1 MKTQNINAIKL
12 GLMVAI
18 GLVLFTVAIYYLGSQ
33 QNLFSSTVTVKSYF
47 SDVRGLVE
55 GNKVRYSGITVGT
68 VSRIQIIKDTTILVE
83 MAVDKKIVKYIRK
96 DSRVTISSDGLMGS
110 KLINILPGTAQT
122 GPVTEEDF
130 LQTKRTV
137 DLQDVLEDAK
147 QFTQEGR
154 QITNNLLEVSEKLN
168 EGNGDFAL
176 LLNENTITSKLSQ
189 TGDELLAFTTNAR
202 EISEHVKE
210 GKGDLGRLIN
220 DTTITAQI
228 NTAIHNLNKI
238 SLKTDSLTRQLLLFT
253 NELNTGNGIVN
264 RLVYDTIL
272 ANQLDTTI
280 IKVNNGVD
288 DLQDAANTVEH
299 SWIFNLFS
307 KDKEETDQK

>member
-1 MKTQNINAIKL
+1 MKTQRINAIKL

-68 VSRIQIIKDTTILVE
+68 VSQIRIISDTTILVE
-83 MAVDKKIVKYIRK
+83 MAVDKNIVKYIRK
-96 DSRVTISSDGLMGS
+96 DSKVTISSDGLMGS
-110 KLINILPGTAQT
+110 KLISILPGTAQA

-130 LQTKRTV
+130 LQTERTV

-147 QFTQEGR
+147 KFTQEGL
-154 QITNNLLEVSEKLN
+154 QITKNLLEVSEKMN
-168 EGNGDFAL
+168 EGNGDLAV
-176 LLNENTITSKLSQ
+176 LLNENTITSKLNK

-202 EISEHVKE
+202 EISEHVTN

-220 DTTITAQI
+220 DTTITGQL
-228 NTAIHNLNKI
+228 NNVMQNLNEI
-238 SLKTDSLTRQLLLFT
+238 TSKTDSLTMQLLLFT
-253 NELNTGNGIVN
+253 NELNTGNGIASRV
-264 RLVYDTIL
+264 VYDTVL

-280 IKVNNGVD
+280 VKVNKGID

-307 KDKEETDQK
+307 KDKKE